1 MSRSKKISFKENN
14 THGKI
19 QRTFSQLVFAIFSI
33 IQNSNKKY
41 FGAFNEFHV
50 IVLSDRYNA
59 LEYVLE

>member
-33 IQNSNKKY
+33 IQNSNEKY
-41 FGAFNEFHV
+41 NEFHV

-59 LEYVLE
+59 LEYVRE

>member
-41 FGAFNEFHV
+41 FNEFHV

-59 LEYVLE
+59 LEYVFE